1 MDQEAKFARRNRAL
15 RLGRAQW
22 YLLVLFMVVHVM
34 LGVDRAILS
43 VLAEPIKREFGLTD
57 TQLGILVGIGFSAFY
72 SVAGLI
78 LGWAVDNLDRSRILA
93 GCVVVFGAATAS
105 AAWAGTFAHLLAS
118 RLLVGAGEAGGGPA
132 MVSIISERFPP
143 ERRGLAMSIFYAGAP
158 LGLLCTFLLG
168 GLIAA
173 TYGWRATFL
182 IAGVPAVLLGL
193 LAGFTIDDSD
203 RRKSPEAEAL
213 PFRVALRHI
222 AGQRSA
228 RLILTGVIFY
238 TGSLTAMVAFLTSFL
253 MRVHGL
259 SLASASAFLALA
271 FGGAG
276 ALGVPLS
283 GYIVDR
289 LAARDLRWRSWWCAA
304 TLLAS
309 FVFSVAALL
318 VDVTVG
324 ALALFCAWGLFS
336 NAVSGPGVAT
346 YQSLLAVRARGI
358 GMAIYYLVAHLL
370 GSTCGALLTGML
382 SDHFQARHGNLS
394 LRYALALVAFAN
406 LVGAW
411 LWFRSGRSVAQDMQR
426 ADDFHFQV
434 GPAVTGPVS
443 RGVA

>member
-1 MDQEAKFARRNRAL
+1 MDEQPKFAQRERPL
-15 RLGRAQW
+15 RLSRGQW
-22 YLLVLFMVVHVM
+22 YVLALFMVVHVM

-43 VLAEPIKREFGLTD
+43 VLAEPIKREFGLSD

-93 GCVVVFGAATAS
+93 ACVVVFGAATAS
-105 AAWAGTFAHLLAS
+105 AGWAGSFVHLLAS

-132 MVSIISERFPP
+132 MVSILSERFPP
-143 ERRGLAMSIFYAGAP
+143 ARRGLAMSVFYAGAP

-168 GLIAA
+168 GLIAS
-173 TYGWRATFL
+173 TYGWRTTFL
-182 IAGVPAVLLGL
+182 VAGLPAIVLGL
-193 LAGFTIDDSD
+193 LAGFTVDDSG
-203 RRKSPEAEAL
+203 RRKNADPNVL
-213 PFRVALRHI
+213 PFRAALRHI

-253 MRVHGL
+253 MRAHGL

-276 ALGVPLS
+276 AIGAPLS

-289 LAARDLRWRSWWCAA
+289 LAARDMRWRSWWCAA

-309 FVFSVAALL
+309 FALSVSALM
-318 VDVTVG
+318 VDGTAG
-324 ALALFCAWGLFS
+324 ALALFCVWGLFS

-346 YQSLLAVRARGI
+346 YQSVLAVRARGV

-370 GSTCGALLTGML
+370 GSTCGALLTGVL
-382 SDHFQARHGNLS
+382 SDHFEARWSHLS
-394 LRYALALVAFAN
+394 LRYALVAVAFAN

-411 LWFRSGRSVAQDMQR
+411 LWFRSATTVEEDTLR
-426 ADDFHFQV
+426 AHRMEAARDV
-434 GPAVTGPVS
+434 MVS
-443 RGVA
+443 RR